1 MRFSFAKEIGPK
13 EIVREKRGTGRDK
26 IHTSNIRRKKIYRK
40 K

>member
-26 IHTSNIRRKKIYRK
+26 IDEKLDSYIQYT
-40 K
+40 